1 MAMIPAIT
9 EETADTQ
16 EDKLHRSLLVF
27 AAAFMNLA
35 VVLWLAI
42 YWVMGVHFPANV
54 PLIYQLIS
62 VASLAYYFKS
72 KRFEPFRMVQLSL
85 FLFAPFIM
93 QWSIGSSVTSSG
105 VTLWAL
111 LAPVG
116 ALVVSS
122 WRESV
127 PWFFAYIVLTVVSGI
142 FDYFLTQGGQTELQ
156 MKTIGVFF
164 AINFAAMSSIIY
176 FLIRHFVVEMDRIK
190 HQLDQ
195 QHQLL
200 AEEQKK
206 SERVLL
212 NVLPSTIANRL
223 KNQEGL
229 IADGHA
235 DVTVMFADLV
245 NFTQLTEALSPDQMV
260 ALLNTIF
267 SGFDELSEKYG
278 VEKIK
283 TIGDAYMVVGGL
295 NNSRSD
301 YTNNIADLAL
311 EMRDFVS
318 HHPDLARFK
327 LGIHSGIATG
337 PVVAGVIGT
346 KRFIYDLWG
355 DTVNVASR
363 LTDEALEGVI
373 QVDKT
378 TYNRIRNGYAFEP
391 PASIP
396 MKGKGD
402 MMMYRLTAKLS
413 GEDAG
418 TYSATGSFYTHKLS
432 GANKQPAP

>member
-1 MAMIPAIT
+1 MR
-9 EETADTQ
+9 
-16 EDKLHRSLLVF
+16 KSLLIF
-27 AAAFMNLA
+27 ACAFMNLA

-42 YWVMGVHFPANV
+42 YWMMGLHFSANV
-54 PLIYQLIS
+54 PLGYQLIS
-62 VASLAYYFKS
+62 VASLIYYFKTG
-72 KRFEPFRMVQLSL
+72 RFEPFRFVQLSL

-105 VTLWAL
+105 VMLWAL
-111 LAPVG
+111 LAPIG
-116 ALVVSS
+116 ALVVSG
-122 WRESV
+122 WRESI
-127 PWFFAYIVLTVVSGI
+127 PWFIAYVVMTAVSGT
-142 FDYFLTQGGQTELQ
+142 FDYFLGSGSDSGMQ

-164 AINFAAMSSIIY
+164 ALNFVAMSSIIY
-176 FLIRHFVVEMDRIK
+176 FLVRYFVVEMDKIK
-190 HQLDQ
+190 NQLDQ

-212 NVLPSTIANRL
+212 NVLPSSIAQRL
-223 KNQEGL
+223 KNHDGL

-245 NFTQLTEALSPDQMV
+245 NFTQLTESLSPEQMV

-295 NNSRSD
+295 TRNRPD
-301 YTNNIADLAL
+301 YTCDIADLAL
-311 EMRDFVS
+311 EMRQFMDNHTELS
-318 HHPDLARFK
+318 RFK
-327 LGIHSGIATG
+327 LGIHTGIATG

-363 LTDEALEGVI
+363 LTDEAVQDVI
-373 QVDKT
+373 QVDKM
-378 TYNRIRNGYAFEP
+378 TYNRIRHEYAFEP
-391 PASIP
+391 PATIYV
-396 MKGKGD
+396 KGKGE
-402 MMMYRLTAKLS
+402 MVMYRLTGRL
-413 GEDAG
+413 DNHPRR
-418 TYSATGSFYTHKLS
+418 SAALLCM
-432 GANKQPAP
+432 AQEIPASS

>member
-1 MAMIPAIT
+1 MAMIPAVT

-16 EDKLHRSLLVF
+16 EEKLHRNLLIF

-35 VVLWLAI
+35 VVLWLAV
-42 YWVMGVHFPANV
+42 YWAMGLHFPANV
-54 PLIYQLIS
+54 PLLYQMVS
-62 VASLAYYFKS
+62 VASLIYYFKT
-72 KRFEPFRMVQLSL
+72 KKFAPFRFVQLAL
-85 FLFAPFIM
+85 FLFSPFIM
-93 QWSIGSSVTSSG
+93 QWSIGSSITSSG

-111 LAPVG
+111 LAPIG
-116 ALVVSS
+116 ALIVSS

-127 PWFFAYIVLTVVSGI
+127 PWFFAYIVLTVLSGI
-142 FDYFLTQGGQTELQ
+142 FDYFLGAGTQVGVP

-176 FLIRHFVVEMDRIK
+176 FLVRHFVVEMDKIK
-190 HQLDQ
+190 SQLDQ

-212 NVLPSTIANRL
+212 NVLPSKIADRL
-223 KNQEGL
+223 KNHKGL

-260 ALLNTIF
+260 SMLNAIF
-267 SGFDELSEKYG
+267 TAFDELSEKYD

-295 NNSRSD
+295 NISRSD
-301 YTNNIADLAL
+301 YTSNIADLAL
-311 EMRDFVS
+311 EMREYVAK
-318 HHPDLARFK
+318 HPELSKFK
-327 LGIHSGIATG
+327 LGIHTGIATG
-337 PVVAGVIGT
+337 PVVAGVIGS

-363 LTDEALEGVI
+363 LTDEAEEGTI

-378 TYNRIRNGYAFEP
+378 TYNRIKSNFAFEP
-391 PASIP
+391 PSSIP

-402 MMMYRLTAKLS
+402 VVMYRLTARQDTDSK
-413 GEDAG
+413 GVVE
-418 TYSATGSFYTHKLS
+418 K
-432 GANKQPAP
+432 